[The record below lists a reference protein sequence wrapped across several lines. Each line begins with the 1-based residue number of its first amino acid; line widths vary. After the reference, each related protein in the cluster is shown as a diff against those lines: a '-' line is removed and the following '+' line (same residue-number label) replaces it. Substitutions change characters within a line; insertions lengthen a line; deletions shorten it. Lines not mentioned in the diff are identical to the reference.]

1 MKRYVFSLLGL
12 IMTVSAEASHVESLR
27 TFSDADS
34 RQSFCSTRCE
44 VLKEN
49 LQSNAEQIIADIKAK
64 LSEEKQTDFSLP
76 TVAKCQTDHYS
87 FFGANFIRTKLF
99 SGSEILFP
107 TNGCQMSPEEVVQ
120 LSGANLDDGLVT
132 KFYMAMFG
140 LIKWEGEYLEMGFDE
155 RNHAYRILNVDS
167 MSSRKRKNF
176 IRNFYK
182 IASTSVGRTLL
193 YRLLLEIRRTDTKNN
208 NGCID
213 NFIHKT
219 LIPEDLDKRNTCRS
233 IKIIT
238 PYDTKSNS
246 FNRGMKSINF
256 YPSKDK
262 KKTSTFGVKKDDKIE
277 IIKSSRTD
285 DVGLFHEMLHWF
297 HMLRDPE
304 RKNRE
309 AQIQCKTN
317 DKELL
322 ISKALMGSEKLE
334 LWIGREEKGNSSSE
348 LILKME
354 EVRTIMGYTFNF
366 LITIDEKTISY
377 FAEEVING
385 DDLSENLY
393 RLCVG
398 QQLRYGHVT
407 KETMIPIKIADRVR
421 KFYDEI
427 MKNYRM
433 KNH

>member
-1 MKRYVFSLLGL
+1 
-12 IMTVSAEASHVESLR
+12 
-27 TFSDADS
+27 
-34 RQSFCSTRCE
+34 
-44 VLKEN
+44 
-49 LQSNAEQIIADIKAK
+49 
-64 LSEEKQTDFSLP
+64 
-76 TVAKCQTDHYS
+76 
-87 FFGANFIRTKLF
+87 
-99 SGSEILFP
+99 
-107 TNGCQMSPEEVVQ
+107 
-120 LSGANLDDGLVT
+120 
-132 KFYMAMFG
+132 
-140 LIKWEGEYLEMGFDE
+140 
-155 RNHAYRILNVDS
+155 
-167 MSSRKRKNF
+167 
-176 IRNFYK
+176 
-182 IASTSVGRTLL
+182 
-193 YRLLLEIRRTDTKNN
+193 
-208 NGCID
+208 
-213 NFIHKT
+213 
-219 LIPEDLDKRNTCRS
+219 
-233 IKIIT
+233 
-238 PYDTKSNS
+238 
-246 FNRGMKSINF
+246 
-256 YPSKDK
+256 
-262 KKTSTFGVKKDDKIE
+262 
-277 IIKSSRTD
+277 
-285 DVGLFHEMLHWF
+285 MLHWF

-309 AQIQCKTN
+309 SQIQCETN

-322 ISKALMGSEKLE
+322 ISKALMESEKLE
-334 LWIGREEKGNSSSE
+334 LWIGRNKKEDSSSE